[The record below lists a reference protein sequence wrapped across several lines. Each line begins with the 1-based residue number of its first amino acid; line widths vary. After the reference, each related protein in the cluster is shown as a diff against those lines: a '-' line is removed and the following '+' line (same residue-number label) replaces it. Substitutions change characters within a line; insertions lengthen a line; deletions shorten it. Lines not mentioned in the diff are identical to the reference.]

1 MKELKSGWAFDQ
13 FSGSVYSF
21 EHMPLD
27 DANALFDVRDSIYV
41 VESIN
46 YTLADNGD
54 SVHRNKYFA
63 LSLSVAIALAARCEI
78 VRQEV
83 AEDVVAIREATAE
96 ETDVFLRVRSY
107 FGAKMPS
114 AISTDAALRL
124 PE

>member
-1 MKELKSGWAFDQ
+1 MKELKSGWDFDQ
-13 FSGSVYSF
+13 FSGSIYSF

-27 DANALFDVRDSIYV
+27 DANTLFDVRDSIYV

-46 YTLADNGD
+46 YTLADNGR

-63 LSLSVAIALAARCEI
+63 ISLSAAIALAARCEI
-78 VRQEV
+78 EWQEV
-83 AEDVVAIREATAE
+83 AEDVVAVREATAE

-107 FGAKMPS
+107 FAAKMPS
-114 AISTDAALRL
+114 AISAEAARRL